1 MTMDASLQDQLR
13 RYLIDNFAAEDE
25 TLAYVR
31 RRTAELGLPQISLS
45 PDEGK
50 LLQLLVMLSGA
61 RKAIEIG
68 ALAGYSAIW
77 IARGLPSG
85 GKLITIEKSGTHARV
100 TREHIEGAGLGDK
113 VTVLQ
118 GDGRQML
125 SKLEN
130 EAPWDMLFIDAD
142 KPSYPHYLEW
152 AGRHLR
158 VGGAV
163 MAHNAFWQ
171 GRILAPETEDDQAL
185 VAFNRAL
192 ADDPRWAS
200 SIIAVG
206 DGLALGIKQF

>member
-1 MTMDASLQDQLR
+1 MTMDLALQDQLR
-13 RYLIDNFAAEDE
+13 QYVIDSFAAEDE
-25 TLAYVR
+25 TLATVR
-31 RRTAELGLPQISLS
+31 RRTGELGLPQISLS

-50 LLQLLVMLSGA
+50 LLQLLVKLSGA

-77 IARGLPSG
+77 IARGLPSD
-85 GKLITIEKSGTHARV
+85 GKLVTIEKSGTHARV
-100 TREHIEGAGLGDK
+100 TREHIEGADLSDK

-125 SKLEN
+125 SKLEGD
-130 EAPWDMLFIDAD
+130 APWDMLFIDAD
-142 KPSYPHYLEW
+142 KPSYPHYLDW

-171 GRILAPETEDDQAL
+171 GRILTPETEDDHAL

-192 ADDPRWAS
+192 AEEPRFTS

-206 DGLALGIKQF
+206 DGLALGIKQY